1 MNRPSY
7 DRLPADARDALDSI
21 SGDVAKFGPYWDK
34 WGKPV
39 RDRANAPG
47 HEVVVPD
54 LATISQWKAELKP
67 VTERYLAALSSRFV
81 NARATYDKLIMLMG
95 AAN

>member
-67 VTERYLAALSSRFV
+67 VTERHLATLSGPRLTKS
-81 NARATYDKLIMLMG
+81 TL
-95 AAN
+95 